1 MRAKEVA
8 VLKMLI
14 REGEVEMIKIESD
27 ERMTNVACVCEM
39 NHSIVGMKLKD
50 RGESRAAFPVSD

>member
-1 MRAKEVA
+1 MA

-39 NHSIVGMKLKD
+39 NHSIVGMNLKD
-50 RGESRAAFPVSD
+50 RGESHAAFPVSGHGT